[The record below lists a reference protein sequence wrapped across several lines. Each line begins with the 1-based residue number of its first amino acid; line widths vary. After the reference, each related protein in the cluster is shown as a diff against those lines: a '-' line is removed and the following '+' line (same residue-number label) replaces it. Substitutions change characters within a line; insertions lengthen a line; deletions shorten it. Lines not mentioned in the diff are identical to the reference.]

1 MRAQDVVGDP
11 AIRPPAGTTGTLG
24 WIDFLLAFIG
34 APVSF
39 LVVLVYAV
47 VASPMTRADPG
58 LLEAGLRSVHTILP
72 ALLPGVVLLGVRL

>member
-1 MRAQDVVGDP
+1 MVGDP

-58 LLEAGLRSVHTILP
+58 LLEAGLRGRSYYTSCFFAWGGSFL
-72 ALLPGVVLLGVRL
+72 